1 MGSVVECL
9 TDPLEHRFTF
19 ISRYDELAREPI
31 WISMD
36 QNTDILSL
44 ITQPDIV
51 LVFVIVFATL
61 AGNFLM
67 SQLLNRLEAKV
78 EATRTVWDDALLA
91 SIRKPIRFLIWVVGV
106 AWAADVISLRAETGF
121 REMIDPIRYVMVV
134 GILVLFLISFIREAE
149 KRFIHQGADVTT
161 ATAVGKLLR
170 ISVLI
175 TGALTA
181 LQTLGVSISGL
192 LAFGGVGGIAV
203 GFAARDLLANF
214 FGGLMIYLD
223 RPFAVGDWI
232 RSPDRDIEGTVEVI
246 GWRLTMIRTFDQR
259 PLYVP
264 NSIFASIAVENPSRM
279 RNRRIY
285 ETIGLRYDDVAQLK
299 SIVDAVR
306 QMLIDHPDIDTD
318 SRTLIVNFNEYGPS
332 SIDFFVYTF
341 TYSTNWVEYHQIKE
355 KVLLQIYDIISTYGA
370 EIAFPTSTVHIAT
383 PHLES

>member
-1 MGSVVECL
+1 
-9 TDPLEHRFTF
+9 
-19 ISRYDELAREPI
+19 
-31 WISMD
+31 MD

-170 ISVLI
+170 I
-175 TGALTA
+175 
-181 LQTLGVSISGL
+181 
-192 LAFGGVGGIAV
+192 
-203 GFAARDLLANF
+203 
-214 FGGLMIYLD
+214 
-223 RPFAVGDWI
+223 
-232 RSPDRDIEGTVEVI
+232 
-246 GWRLTMIRTFDQR
+246 
-259 PLYVP
+259 
-264 NSIFASIAVENPSRM
+264 
-279 RNRRIY
+279 
-285 ETIGLRYDDVAQLK
+285 
-299 SIVDAVR
+299 
-306 QMLIDHPDIDTD
+306 
-318 SRTLIVNFNEYGPS
+318 
-332 SIDFFVYTF
+332 
-341 TYSTNWVEYHQIKE
+341 
-355 KVLLQIYDIISTYGA
+355 
-370 EIAFPTSTVHIAT
+370 
-383 PHLES
+383 

>member
-1 MGSVVECL
+1 
-9 TDPLEHRFTF
+9 
-19 ISRYDELAREPI
+19 
-31 WISMD
+31 MD
-36 QNTDILSL
+36 QNTEILDL
-44 ITQPDIV
+44 LTQPDIV

-61 AGNFLM
+61 VGNFLI
-67 SQLLNRLEAKV
+67 SRLLNRLEAKV

-91 SIRKPIRFLIWVVGV
+91 SIRKPLRFLIWVVGI
-106 AWAADVISLRAETGF
+106 AWAADVISLRADTGF

-134 GILVLFLISFIREAE
+134 GVLVLFLISFIREAE
-149 KRFIHQGADVTT
+149 KRFIHQGVDVTT
-161 ATAVGKLLR
+161 ATMVGKLLR

-175 TGALTA
+175 TGALTV

-232 RSPDRDIEGTVEVI
+232 RSPDRDIEGTVEII

-264 NSIFASIAVENPSRM
+264 NSVFASIAVENPSRM

-285 ETIGLRYDDVAQLK
+285 ETIGLRYDDVEQLK

-306 QMLIDHPDIDTD
+306 QMLIDHPDTDTD
-318 SRTLIVNFNEYGPS
+318 NRILIVNFNEYGPS
-332 SIDFFVYTF
+332 SIDFFIYTF
-341 TYSTNWVEYHQIKE
+341 THTTNWVEYHQIKE
-355 KVLLQIYDIISTYGA
+355 KVLLQINNIISEHGA
-370 EIAFPTSTVHIAT
+370 EIAFPTSTLHIAN
-383 PHLES
+383 PPAEP

>member
-1 MGSVVECL
+1 MEQNHEIVE
-9 TDPLEHRFTF
+9 
-19 ISRYDELAREPI
+19 
-31 WISMD
+31 
-36 QNTDILSL
+36 L
-44 ITQPDIV
+44 ITQPDII
-51 LVFVIVFATL
+51 LVFVIVFGTMI
-61 AGNFLM
+61 GSFVV
-67 SQLLNRLEAKV
+67 SRLLNRLEAKA
-78 EATRTVWDDALLA
+78 EETRTLWDDALLA
-91 SIRKPIRFLIWVVGV
+91 SIRKPMNFLIWVVGV

-121 REMIDPIRYVMVV
+121 REMIDPVRYVMVV

-149 KRFIHQGADVTT
+149 KRFIEQGADVTT

-175 TGALTA
+175 TGALTV
-181 LQTLGVSISGL
+181 LQTLGVSVSGL

-223 RPFAVGDWI
+223 RPFAVGDWV
-232 RSPDRDIEGTVEVI
+232 RSPDREIEGTVETI

-264 NSIFASIAVENPSRM
+264 NSVFANIALENPSRM

-285 ETIGLRYDDVAQLK
+285 ETIGIRYDDVGQLK

-306 QMLIDHPDIDTD
+306 QMLIDHPDLDTD
-318 SRTLIVNFNEYGPS
+318 DRTLIVNFNEYGPS
-332 SIDFFVYTF
+332 SVDFFVYTF
-341 TYSTNWVEYHQIKE
+341 THTTNWVEYHQIKE
-355 KVLLQIYDIISTYGA
+355 AVLLSIHDIIAEHGA

-383 PHLES
+383 APLAES